1 MAVQSARGHVL
12 ITESFHRKYSCC
24 SAHTLQKSLFP
35 SLTPL
40 VALGSVKCEYDPGP
54 HPLQQEGSR
63 PEPRQRARVHS
74 RWRKRPVPVPEL
86 RPGPGR
92 LSGPLWLV
100 RITVLKPTIIVSL
113 WPPSLHPS
121 MFLVSRWVCNSY
133 SIRGGKPLWVD
144 PFDHNVQHI
153 FIDDN
158 VRLNDEDTIIHPK
171 VRHIYTP
178 TTDIS
183 EK

>member
-1 MAVQSARGHVL
+1 MSLAAHFVL
-12 ITESFHRKYSCC
+12 ICGESKMLIWQLSLPEAMWESFHRKYSCC

-100 RITVLKPTIIVSL
+100 RITVLKP
-113 WPPSLHPS
+113 PSLCLCDLHP
-121 MFLVSRWVCNSY
+121 F
-133 SIRGGKPLWVD
+133 
-144 PFDHNVQHI
+144 
-153 FIDDN
+153 
-158 VRLNDEDTIIHPK
+158 IHPCFLFPGGC
-171 VRHIYTP
+171 VTP
-178 TTDIS
+178 TRFVEGSRCGSTPLTTMFS
-183 EK
+183 TSS